1 VKHLEGKRVT
11 QVGLGDDFIVALGLT
26 LPSVEL
32 NRLAKSTGVLR
43 LKPEEEQEGEEPKRA
58 APQIK
63 RLTKKGGGPPSAKSR
78 LSCKSD
84 SKSNYS

>member
-1 VKHLEGKRVT
+1 VKHLEGKKVT
-11 QVGLGDDFIVALGLT
+11 QLGMGDDFIVALGLT

-43 LKPEEEQEGEEPKRA
+43 LKPEEEGQKKA

-63 RLTKKGGGPPSAKSR
+63 RLAKRAGGGPPSSKSR
-78 LSCKSD
+78 MSCKSD
-84 SKSNYS
+84 SKSNHS